1 MSQLSVLL
9 KNIVGM
15 LALNEGDKQRLH
27 AEIDT
32 AVPAALGVAAGVLS
46 GKEAVNAV
54 VVPLLQDVLNLSEQR
69 LMNYVERR
77 LAGAS
82 VHASIPPPLVVPAG
96 VDPSLIS
103 AAPPETTDPETVG
116 AIIVGNEDAV
126 SIPDA
131 SAPHVPDTAP
141 AVVEEPAPNVVYDS
155 PHPATEPQLTE
166 IDTTAEAQPAPVVE
180 APAVV
185 VVEEPAPVVEA
196 APAVV
201 EVAPDTAPPSLGD
214 QHNGGDAESFEP
226 APSSLDVQDDDP
238 KWRAMGYAF
247 DPMTGE
253 PL

>member
-141 AVVEEPAPNVVYDS
+141 AVVEDTAPNVVYDS
-155 PHPATEPQLTE
+155 PPPATEPQLTE
-166 IDTTAEAQPAPVVE
+166 EAAPVVE

-185 VVEEPAPVVEA
+185 VVEEAAPVVEP